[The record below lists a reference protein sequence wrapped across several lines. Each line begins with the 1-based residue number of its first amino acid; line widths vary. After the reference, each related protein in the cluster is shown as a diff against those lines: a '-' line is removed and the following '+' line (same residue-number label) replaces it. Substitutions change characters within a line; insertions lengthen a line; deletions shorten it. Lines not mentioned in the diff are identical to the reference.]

1 MKRPFVLSLA
11 AVLLLLG
18 VEPLWA
24 AIGLSTETDIVRFL
38 FVLAVMLLA
47 GKFSGELF
55 ERIGQPAVLGELI
68 AGALLGASAF
78 GVIPTSPD
86 DSLTEVVK
94 ILAEIGVLV
103 LLFEIGIETDLKQII
118 RTGPA
123 AISVALVGVVVPFGL
138 GFAYWISPLVRPEF
152 NITGQWTTATFIG
165 ATLTA
170 TSVGITARVL
180 TDMQV
185 MHSLEAKLI
194 IGAAVFDDIIGLVL
208 LGLVS
213 ALAAGATVSVLSVGR
228 SLGVAIGFL
237 VVAVAVGIAIAPK
250 FFEIIDRMRS
260 RGVLL
265 VTAFAFTL
273 LIAGLADRAG
283 SAMIIGAFAAGL
295 ILSRTNQFDT
305 IEQQIKPVAD
315 IFTPVF
321 FLSIGA
327 QMDLRLL
334 NPLIPENLE
343 VLGLALVLFVIAA
356 TGKVVAGWGVPWQ
369 RFNRPAVGLGMMP
382 RGEVGL
388 IFANIGLAAGV
399 LSTKLFSAVVLV
411 VMATTILAP
420 VFLKWAF
427 TQWGTSELT

>member
-152 NITGQWTTATFIG
+152 NITGQWTTAIFIG

>member
-1 MKRPFVLSLA
+1 VF
-11 AVLLLLG
+11 LLLG
-18 VEPLWA
+18 VEPVWA
-24 AIGLSTETDIVRFL
+24 ATALSSETDIVRFL
-38 FVLAVMLLA
+38 FVLAVMLVA

-68 AGALLGASAF
+68 AGALLGASAL
-78 GVIPTSPD
+78 GVIPTAPD

-94 ILAEIGVLV
+94 ILAEIGVLI
-103 LLFEIGIETDLKQII
+103 LLFEIGIETDLKQMF
-118 RTGPA
+118 RTGA
-123 AISVALVGVVVPFGL
+123 AATAVAVVGVLVPFGL
-138 GFAYWISPLVRPEF
+138 GFAYWISPLVRAEF
-152 NITGQWTTATFIG
+152 NIAGQWTTAIFVG

-180 TDMQV
+180 TDMKV
-185 MHSLEAKLI
+185 MHSMEAKLI

-213 ALAAGATVSVLSVGR
+213 ALAAGATVSVMGVGR
-228 SLGVAIGFL
+228 SL
-237 VVAVAVGIAIAPK
+237 AVAVGFLVLAVAVGLAIAPK
-250 FFEIIDRMRS
+250 LFELVDRMRS

-273 LIAGLADRAG
+273 IIAGLADRAG

-315 IFTPVF
+315 VFTPIF

-334 NPLIPENLE
+334 NPFIPGNLE
-343 VLGLALVLFVIAA
+343 VLGLAFALFIIAA
-356 TGKVVAGWGVPWQ
+356 IGKVAAGWGVPWQ
-369 RFNRPAVGLGMMP
+369 RFNRAAVGLGMMP

-399 LSTKLFSAVVLV
+399 LSTTLFSAVVLV
-411 VMATTILAP
+411 VMATTIMAP

-427 TQWGTSELT
+427 TQWGTTEIV